1 VNFVALL
8 FACAG
13 IPSEPW
19 VAAIGAALPDL
30 DIRVWPDYGDAED
43 IEYALLWGSLA
54 AELGRFPR
62 LRAVLSFGAGV
73 DHILN
78 TPGRPQDVPVVRLVD
93 PAFQAGMAEYVLFN
107 VLRFHRRFAEYDD
120 QQRRGVWACHAQRTP
135 ASRRIG
141 ILGMGILGTACAESL
156 VALGFD
162 VSGWSRSPKSIA
174 GVDGFTG
181 GEGLTPF
188 LARSEILV
196 CLLPL
201 TAETEDILDRR
212 AFDSMPRGGFLIN
225 AGRGRHVVDADL
237 LAALDGGQIA
247 GAALDVFR
255 TEPLPA
261 NHPFWTHPKI
271 RITPHIA
278 ALVNVESASATIVD
292 TIRRLRDGRKLL
304 NVADPARGY

>member
-1 VNFVALL
+1 MALL
-8 FACAG
+8 FACTG
-13 IPSEPW
+13 ISPEPW
-19 VAAIGAALPDL
+19 VASIGAALPDL
-30 DIRVWPDYGDAED
+30 EIRVWPDYGDAED

-54 AELGRFPR
+54 AEMGRFPS

-78 TPGRPQDVPVVRLVD
+78 TPGRPQHVPVVRLVD
-93 PAFQAGMAEYVLFN
+93 PAFQAGMAEYVLYN
-107 VLRFHRRFAEYDD
+107 VLRFHRQFDVYED
-120 QQRRGVWACHAQRTP
+120 QQRRGLWVDHAQRTP

-141 ILGMGILGTACAESL
+141 IMGMGILGSACAASL

-162 VSGWSRSPKSIA
+162 VAGWSRSPKSIA
-174 GVDGFTG
+174 GVSGFHG
-181 GEGLTPF
+181 KDELTPF

-201 TAETEDILDRR
+201 TAETEEILDRD
-212 AFDSMPRGGFLIN
+212 AFAALPPGGYLIN

-237 LAALDGGQIA
+237 LAALDSGQLG

-255 TEPLPA
+255 TEPLPKD
-261 NHPFWTHPKI
+261 HVFWTHPKI
-271 RITPHIA
+271 SITPHIA
-278 ALVNVESASATIVD
+278 ALVNEESATATIVD
-292 TIRRLRDGRKLL
+292 TIRRLRDGRPLL

>member
-1 VNFVALL
+1 
-8 FACAG
+8 
-13 IPSEPW
+13 
-19 VAAIGAALPDL
+19 
-30 DIRVWPDYGDAED
+30 
-43 IEYALLWGSLA
+43 
-54 AELGRFPR
+54 
-62 LRAVLSFGAGV
+62 
-73 DHILN
+73 
-78 TPGRPQDVPVVRLVD
+78 
-93 PAFQAGMAEYVLFN
+93 
-107 VLRFHRRFAEYDD
+107 
-120 QQRRGVWACHAQRTP
+120 
-135 ASRRIG
+135 
-141 ILGMGILGTACAESL
+141 MGILGAACAEAL

-162 VSGWSRSPKSIA
+162 VAGWSRSPKSIA

-181 GEGLTPF
+181 SEGLKPF

-201 TAETEDILDRR
+201 TAETEDILDRE
-212 AFDSMPRGGFLIN
+212 AFASMPQGGFLIN

-237 LAALDGGQIA
+237 LTALDSGQIA

-261 NHPFWTHPKI
+261 DHPFWTHPKI

-278 ALVNVESASATIVD
+278 ALVNEESATATIVD